1 MKASL
6 ASTSATTC
14 GSPHISARSQT
25 LHVLP
30 FFYPQTR
37 SFCHLSSP
45 CTWQLRFPSFSSQ
58 KARSGPSCLHDGRLI
73 VSQLSWLHRADTQV
87 TPPPPRSP
95 TSLLRP
101 PPPPTGGFA
110 VALNLVSPEPPHPA
124 AFGLESEQI
133 ARPSHPP
140 AALIS
145 LGRAVRGPA
154 KRGTMPSLPR
164 HLISSSP
171 FCSFSGSHSG
181 PPRSPSTAHSR
192 LRPPSAG
199 ISHAPHSSASA
210 PSIHRPD
217 LPRWRLVK

>member
-1 MKASL
+1 MQI
-6 ASTSATTC
+6 
-14 GSPHISARSQT
+14 PRS
-25 LHVLP
+25 
-30 FFYPQTR
+30 
-37 SFCHLSSP
+37 
-45 CTWQLRFPSFSSQ
+45 
-58 KARSGPSCLHDGRLI
+58 
-73 VSQLSWLHRADTQV
+73 
-87 TPPPPRSP
+87 PPPRSP
-95 TSLLRP
+95 TSLLQP

-210 PSIHRPD
+210 PSVARPSPMAFSKVASPP
-217 LPRWRLVK
+217 LTRLQACPASSIFLYNAFHHWPYCRPLMFGSWVFSFPLSSPSW

>member
-1 MKASL
+1 M
-6 ASTSATTC
+6 
-14 GSPHISARSQT
+14 
-25 LHVLP
+25 HVLP

-45 CTWQLRFPSFSSQ
+45 CTWQLHFPSFSSQ

-73 VSQLSWLHRADTQV
+73 VSQLGWLHRADTQV
-87 TPPPPRSP
+87 TPRPRP
-95 TSLLRP
+95 VP
-101 PPPPTGGFA
+101 PPPCSSPHHLLPGVSP

-124 AFGLESEQI
+124 ASGLESEQI

-181 PPRSPSTAHSR
+181 PPRSPSMAHSR

>member
-1 MKASL
+1 MATPFSQFLKSKSVEWSFLPSRRPSNRQPTRL
-6 ASTSATTC
+6 APPC
-14 GSPHISARSQT
+14 RYPGHSPPRP
-25 LHVLP
+25 V
-30 FFYPQTR
+30 
-37 SFCHLSSP
+37 
-45 CTWQLRFPSFSSQ
+45 
-58 KARSGPSCLHDGRLI
+58 
-73 VSQLSWLHRADTQV
+73 
-87 TPPPPRSP
+87 PPPPCSSP
-95 TSLLRP
+95 HHLLP
-101 PPPPTGGFA
+101 GVSP

-210 PSIHRPD
+210 PSIRRQTFPD
-217 LPRWRLVK
+217 GV

>member
-1 MKASL
+1 MATPFSQFLKSKSVEWSFLPSRWPSNRQPTRL
-6 ASTSATTC
+6 APPC
-14 GSPHISARSQT
+14 R
-25 LHVLP
+25 
-30 FFYPQTR
+30 YPG
-37 SFCHLSSP
+37 HP
-45 CTWQLRFPSFSSQ
+45 
-58 KARSGPSCLHDGRLI
+58 
-73 VSQLSWLHRADTQV
+73 
-87 TPPPPRSP
+87 PPPPRSP
-95 TSLLRP
+95 ISLLRP
-101 PPPPTGGFA
+101 PPPLTGVFA

-210 PSIHRPD
+210 PSVARPSPMAFSKVASPPLTRLQACR
-217 LPRWRLVK
+217 LPLYLSL